1 MEQLHY
7 NVIIVGGGP
16 GGYTAALYAAR
27 AGLSVLL
34 LEKMAT
40 GGQMSTTTTVEN
52 YPGFDLGIDGWEL
65 AEKMKAGAERFGAV
79 SQYGD
84 VQKLELEGKPKKIFT
99 DMGDYTADT
108 VILATG
114 AAPRELGLPRE
125 RELRGRGVSYC
136 ATCDGRFYQGKTVI
150 VAGGGNSAAADALA
164 LAKLCKKVYLVHRRD
179 SLRAS
184 HSYMEPLNS
193 AENIEFVWNAQIEE
207 LLGDPMFTGV
217 RYLDKVTGEQ
227 KELAADGLFVAVG
240 RVPTT
245 ELFKDQ
251 IALDPQGYIDADE
264 STRTN
269 IEGVYAVG
277 DVRKKPLRQIV
288 TAVGDGATA
297 VKYIEEYLF

>member
-99 DMGDYTADT
+99 DMGNYTADT